1 MDSVKLGKITAPVGI
16 KGEVRVYP
24 YTDEPTRFSTIENLD
39 ADGVS
44 FHIERVRYSK
54 NMVILKLLNVDS
66 RNAAEQMRGK
76 ELSIPKE
83 LLWDIPED
91 TYFIKDL
98 LGCNILS
105 EEGVC
110 VGILSDV
117 IQNKAQDL
125 YEITKEDGRTFLIPA
140 VKEFVLQ
147 VDTQNK
153 RIKVRLVEGLT
164 DL

>member
-24 YTDEPTRFSTIENLD
+24 YTDEPTRFSTIQKLNV
-39 ADGVS
+39 DGVS
-44 FHIERVRYSK
+44 FHVEKVRYLK
-54 NMVILKLLNVDS
+54 NMVVLKLSGINS
-66 RNAAEQMRGK
+66 RNDAEQMRGK
-76 ELSIPKE
+76 ELSIEKE

-98 LGCNILS
+98 LGCSIVS
-105 EEGVC
+105 EDDVFIGT
-110 VGILSDV
+110 LSDV

-140 VKEFVLQ
+140 VKEFVIR

-153 RIKVRLVEGLT
+153 RIVVRLVEGLT